1 MSIVPNTLSTL
12 LNRTTLEPYTNDATS
27 QQPNFPCLSKN
38 YGSVVYV
45 LIVGSNSTNGSQG

>member
-12 LNRTTLEPYTNDATS
+12 LNRTTLEPYTNDTTS
-27 QQPNFPCLSKN
+27 QQPKN